1 MNIVGIVKIGVWL
14 SAVFIW
20 GLFNGFVAAWAT
32 VWPFTLVFLSD
43 YKR

>member
-1 MNIVGIVKIGVWL
+1 MNLVGILKIGVGL
-14 SAVFIW
+14 SAVFIC

-32 VWPFTLVFLSD
+32 VGPFTLVFLSD